1 MSRAYLIIDA
11 MLTADDVLQARFAAT
26 KFRPGYDQD
35 EVDDLLDR
43 VVEALQTGG
52 DGPDLDPGR
61 LTQTQWREGYD
72 IAEVDAFLDE
82 VRVSLA
88 SPHRVAHPAQADGPP
103 RPRLTGLALVRTV
116 LVSMLVGEPPE
127 GPPRLIRP
135 SRAARASAKRVTVT
149 RDGVAWR
156 SRGGREGRLAVA
168 EIARVVTVRLEYAS
182 GSSSTGPLIDYALVV
197 DHAGSVRL
205 RVSRPQKASPDL
217 WVPLGVP
224 VTRERFAIGRPKD
237 ARRRWPEAFS
247 WFHAYPFV
255 TVALAAAGWMLV
267 VVPVLDWVYG
277 V

>member
-1 MSRAYLIIDA
+1 MARACVIIVA
-11 MLTADDVLQARFAAT
+11 MLSADDVLQARFAAT
-26 KFRPGYDQD
+26 KFRPGYDQV

-43 VVEALQTGG
+43 VADALRTGG
-52 DGPDLDPGR
+52 DVADLGSVR

-82 VRVSLA
+82 ARVSLA
-88 SPHRVAHPAQADGPP
+88 APRPVVPPGQVDEPP
-103 RPRLTGLALVRTV
+103 RPRPTGLALVRTV

-127 GPPRLIRP
+127 GPPRPIRP
-135 SRAARASAKRVTVT
+135 SRAARASAKRVMVT

-156 SRGGREGRLAVA
+156 ARGGREGRLAVA
-168 EIARVVTVRLEYAS
+168 EIARVATMRLEYAS
-182 GSSSTGPLIDYALVV
+182 SSSSGPLVGYALVV
-197 DHAGSVRL
+197 DHAGGVRL
-205 RVSRPQKASPDL
+205 RVSHPQKSSSDF
-217 WVPLGVP
+217 WEPLGVP
-224 VTRERFAIGRPKD
+224 VTQERFVMGRPKD

-255 TVALAAAGWMLV
+255 TVTLAAVGWMLV